1 MILLVSPTPRERAA
15 FVALFEHRGW
25 PTLPCDSTKA
35 AARILHRCR
44 PRVVV
49 TRQRLADGFS
59 DDIITLLRVA
69 RLLPMT
75 KIIVLAAA
83 GATSTA
89 EARQLSLGADCL
101 LRDPVR
107 TDVLLAH
114 LAKFCQGSRA
124 TRAKSEPSRDR
135 TISFSGATVRPSER
149 LLLRDRQSVSL
160 TRREVELIEL
170 LVQSRGETLSYEH
183 LYHEILGRHFT
194 GDTSNMR
201 VLLGKLSHSAARVG
215 IRLRQWVEVIPKTG
229 YRYRKTLPL
238 ALRAGKVSSS
248 LPTAA

>member
-1 MILLVSPTPRERAA
+1 MILLVSPTPRERTA
-15 FVALFEHRGW
+15 FAALFEHSGW
-25 PTLPCDSTKA
+25 PTLACDSTPA
-35 AARILHRCR
+35 AARILRRNR

-49 TRQRLADGFS
+49 TRQRLADGYS
-59 DDIITLLRVA
+59 DDIITLLREA
-69 RLLPMT
+69 RLLPAT
-75 KIIVLAAA
+75 KVIVLVAA
-83 GATSTA
+83 GTTSKA
-89 EARQLSLGADCL
+89 EARQLTLGADCL

-114 LAKFCQGSRA
+114 LAKFCQVSPSTRVKAAPSHDRA
-124 TRAKSEPSRDR
+124 
-135 TISFSGATVRPSER
+135 ISFSGATVHPSDR
-149 LLLRDRQSVSL
+149 LLQRDRKSISL

-201 VLLGKLSHSAARVG
+201 VLLGKLSNSVARVG
-215 IRLRQWVEVIPKTG
+215 IALRQWVEVIPKTG

-238 ALRAGKVSSS
+238 ALRSGKVSSS

>member
-25 PTLPCDSTKA
+25 PTLACDSMHA
-35 AARILHRCR
+35 AARVLQRNR

-49 TRQRLADGFS
+49 TRQRLADGYS
-59 DDIITLLRVA
+59 DDIITLLRDA
-69 RLLPMT
+69 RLLPTT
-75 KIIVLAAA
+75 KVIVLAPA
-83 GATSTA
+83 GTSSTA
-89 EARQLSLGADCL
+89 EARQLTIGADCL

-114 LAKFCQGSRA
+114 LIKFCQVSRS
-124 TRAKSEPSRDR
+124 TRGKSAPARER
-135 TISFSGATVRPSER
+135 TFSFSGATVRPSER
-149 LLLRDRQSVSL
+149 LLQRDRQSISL

-170 LVQSRGETLSYEH
+170 LVQSRGETLSYED

-201 VLLGKLSHSAARVG
+201 VLLGKLSHSTARVG
-215 IRLRQWVEVIPKTG
+215 IVLRQWVEVIPKTG
-229 YRYRKTLPL
+229 YRYRKALPL
-238 ALRAGKVSSS
+238 ALRSGKVSRS